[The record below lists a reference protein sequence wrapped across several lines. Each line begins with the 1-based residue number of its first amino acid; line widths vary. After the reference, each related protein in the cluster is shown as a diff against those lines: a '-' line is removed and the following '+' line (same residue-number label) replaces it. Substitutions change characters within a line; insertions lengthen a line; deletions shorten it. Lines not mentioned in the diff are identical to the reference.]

1 MLQLLSS
8 LGSSQLIQ
16 KTTNTLL
23 LLKTFF
29 TTLASCHDSCLAW
42 KTWVVQPWTL
52 LELVLEVARGEGQ
65 LDQGGLRVDGD
76 AVACLDALLS

>member
-1 MLQLLSS
+1 M
-8 LGSSQLIQ
+8 
-16 KTTNTLL
+16 
-23 LLKTFF
+23 
-29 TTLASCHDSCLAW
+29 
-42 KTWVVQPWTL
+42 VQPWTL